1 MTPDRATGD
10 DDPALAETTWPMPG
24 LLFTDVNHKLC
35 WAQDSTRDERSFAAA
50 VMAAYRALI
59 CDGTTE
65 QQVTRLRAL
74 RRVQAKR
81 RSAGR

>member
-1 MTPDRATGD
+1 MNTDRATGE

-35 WAQDSTRDERSFAAA
+35 WDAAPDKDSRAFAAA
-50 VMAAYRALI
+50 VMAAYRALV

-65 QQVTRLRAL
+65 QQVARLRAL
-74 RRVQAKR
+74 RRVHAKR
-81 RSAGR
+81 RATL